1 MRGPEALG
9 DDRDLG
15 VRVAD
20 LVALV
25 QYDIVPVL
33 CDQIAVVDQKALIGC
48 DEDSV
53 RLKRLVYELLF
64 AFFSTGA
71 FRVDNEYFEKLA
83 FFFLLHEWV

>member
-20 LVALV
+20 LVPLV

-33 CDQIAVVDQKALIGC
+33 CDQIAVVDQKALIGR

-64 AFFSTGA
+64 AFVSTGT

-83 FFFLLHEWV
+83 FFFLFHEWV